1 MLTRKDIARLLT
13 SGVRTE
19 FQKGV
24 SSIVNVYPQITTE
37 IPSTKA
43 EEVYAWL
50 GSNPRLREWKD
61 ERRGKAL
68 LEKGFTLKNKDW
80 EATISVDRNAMD
92 DDQYGQV
99 KIRANTLG
107 ASAKKGYDEELATVI
122 QAGETELCYDGQYY
136 FDTDH
141 SEGSSGSQS
150 NYSASG
156 LALSVAN
163 AKTVITTMMAYKDDQ
178 GGIVGIN
185 PTHIMVPPA
194 LEFTARE
201 IFDPQGTGDTNAN
214 TSLKG
219 RLKIIVNVFL
229 TETTAWYVMDLNQ
242 PLKPFIFQN
251 RKPLTLDTDDTDLFK
266 KKVIDFGVDAR
277 FAFGYGDWRQC
288 YKAVA

>member
-214 TSLKG
+214 TSLKKY
-219 RLKIIVNVFL
+219 R
-229 TETTAWYVMDLNQ
+229 D
-242 PLKPFIFQN
+242 
-251 RKPLTLDTDDTDLFK
+251 
-266 KKVIDFGVDAR
+266 
-277 FAFGYGDWRQC
+277 
-288 YKAVA
+288 